1 MKDYKYFLG
10 IQRKAASIAAS
21 IDHTCDIGIS
31 AYHTSLN
38 GTPFLTIAVVPY
50 GGGPM
55 VHFTFYSFKTKKYH
69 KQVLAAFKE
78 YLTSGKIVTGAELY
92 K

>member
-21 IDHTCDIGIS
+21 IDHTCDIGMNS
-31 AYHTSLN
+31 YHTSHN
-38 GTPFLTIAVVPY
+38 DTPFFTMSVIPY
-50 GGGPM
+50 EGGPM
-55 VHFTFYSFKTKKYH
+55 VHFTFYSFHTKKHH
-69 KQVLAAFKE
+69 KKVLAAFKE
-78 YLTSGKIVTGAELY
+78 YLTSGKVIEGAELY